1 MANVMKDVAKLLGVE
16 LEEEFKI
23 KGFINKCKLSTY
35 GLMCWSDTS
44 QDWVLSSA
52 IGELLNGLDEIV
64 KLHEPQK
71 PILTDKEKEYLSNVI
86 KPFRDRIIS
95 IRKYRFNQDEY
106 IGMYIK
112 YYAET
117 DENEMIT
124 LPVLKEGT
132 IYKGMKLNIEYLLE
146 ELGL

>member
-1 MANVMKDVAKLLGVE
+1 MENKMSEVAKLLGVE
-16 LEEEFKI
+16 LDEEFKI
-23 KGFINKCKLSTY
+23 YGWDGFYKITELGLGRYVKGRTWMMVPVMLIDLIKGTAKIIKIPK
-35 GLMCWSDTS
+35 
-44 QDWVLSSA
+44 A
-52 IGELLNGLDEIV
+52 
-64 KLHEPQK
+64 
-71 PILTDKEKEYLSNVI
+71 ILTDKEKDYLSAVI

-124 LPVLKEGT
+124 LPVFKEGT
-132 IYKGMKLNIEYLLE
+132 MYNGLETNREYTLD